1 MCLIHRFTIY
11 CTNMLQY
18 MCFGPFYTL
27 RPLKYKK
34 KKIFKQNGSQL
45 LLKSHPLRV
54 TLCRKTAIW
63 A

>member
-34 KKIFKQNGSQL
+34 KKKFQAKWFSVVVEVTSFEGN
-45 LLKSHPLRV
+45 PL
-54 TLCRKTAIW
+54 
-63 A
+63 